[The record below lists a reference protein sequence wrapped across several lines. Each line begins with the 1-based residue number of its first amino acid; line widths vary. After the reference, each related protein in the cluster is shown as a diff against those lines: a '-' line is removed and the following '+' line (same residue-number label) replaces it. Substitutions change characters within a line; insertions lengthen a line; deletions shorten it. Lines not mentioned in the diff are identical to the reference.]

1 MPALTP
7 LSERVCVCTRVCTN
21 RAESILTPLK
31 SLMWRL
37 EIAFLLLLICQIKLC
52 FTPLNSVINFLSLLG
67 LINWNLEWNEP
78 PAHTEDKARPLGF
91 GSAREVPTAP
101 LRGPRGA
108 TCLQS
113 RLRRRRLFQ
122 HRGQHRAGETTP
134 RALARCPRTP
144 DVRRK
149 CPAGLLISRVGRR
162 RAGHGAA
169 GTAAASAEVRLG
181 GHEGNVPLLILFLN
195 RLLCARVH
203 PHGVRIIRFRSNAR

>member
-1 MPALTP
+1 
-7 LSERVCVCTRVCTN
+7 
-21 RAESILTPLK
+21 
-31 SLMWRL
+31 MWRL

-122 HRGQHRAGETTP
+122 HRGQHRAGETT
-134 RALARCPRTP
+134 RALWL
-144 DVRRK
+144 DVRELRTSGGNAQRASWYRAWG
-149 CPAGLLISRVGRR
+149 AGGL
-162 RAGHGAA
+162 
-169 GTAAASAEVRLG
+169 GTERL
-181 GHEGNVPLLILFLN
+181 EQPPPLL
-195 RLLCARVH
+195 R
-203 PHGVRIIRFRSNAR
+203 